1 MFGAEENETMTPK
14 QKQYYDME
22 ASRQGALIHHALQLL
37 YDQKLD
43 TPTRRALGVSAKRYL
58 VDHHLKAGRLP
69 DHDPRVE
76 DLIRVA
82 LAGLARA
89 EDAIAILV
97 GYAKVIDAESLEN
110 ACQNAGTIYRYFF
123 ALADRWWGMTTHPTG
138 WRCTGQEQ
146 QKKYRPQAIKAYKQN
161 PTFETAQTVVR
172 AYLSLPEFIHLTR
185 LGIKPG
191 TDQAYEAYSRASGYG
206 TKACAD
212 YIQSITH

>member
-1 MFGAEENETMTPK
+1 MTPK

-22 ASRQGALIHHALQLL
+22 ASRHGALIHHALQLL

-43 TPTRRALGVSAKRYL
+43 TSTRRTLGVSAKRYL
-58 VDHHLKAGRLP
+58 VDHYLHEGRLSET
-69 DHDPRVE
+69 DPRAE
-76 DLIRVA
+76 DLIKVA

-97 GYAKVIDAESLEN
+97 GYAEVIDAESLEN
-110 ACQNAGTIYRYFF
+110 ACKSAGPFYAYLFTC
-123 ALADRWWGMTTHPTG
+123 ADSWWGMTIHPTG

-146 QKKYRPQAIKAYKQN
+146 QKIYRPKAIKAYKQN

-185 LGIKPG
+185 LGIQPG

-206 TKACAD
+206 AKACAD

>member
-1 MFGAEENETMTPK
+1 MTPE
-14 QKQYYDME
+14 QQNFYDME
-22 ASRQGALIHHALQLL
+22 ASRHGALVYHALQLL
-37 YDQKLD
+37 QDQKLD
-43 TPTRRALGVSAKRYL
+43 TPTRRALGVSAKTFL
-58 VDHHLKAGRLP
+58 VDHYLHESRLP

-76 DLIRVA
+76 DLVRVA

-97 GYAKVIDAESLEN
+97 GYAEVIDAESLEN

-123 ALADRWWGMTTHPTG
+123 TLADRWWGMTTHPTG

-185 LGIKPG
+185 LSIKPG
-191 TDQAYEAYSRASGYG
+191 TDQAYEAYSKASGYG
-206 TKACAD
+206 ARACAE
-212 YIQSITH
+212 YIRYLLH

>member
-1 MFGAEENETMTPK
+1 MFGAEESETMTPK

-43 TPTRRALGVSAKRYL
+43 TPTRRALGVSAKRFLIDHYL
-58 VDHHLKAGRLP
+58 HEGRLP

-97 GYAKVIDAESLEN
+97 GYAEVLDAESLEN

-123 ALADRWWGMTTHPTG
+123 TLADRWWGMSPHPTG

-146 QKKYRPQAIKAYKQN
+146 QKIYRPQAIKAYKQN
-161 PTFETAQTVVR
+161 PCHETAQAVFR
-172 AYLSLPEFIHLTR
+172 SYLPLAEYIHLTR
-185 LGIKPG
+185 LGISPG
-191 TDQAYEAYSRASGYG
+191 IDQAYEAYSRASGYG
-206 TKACAD
+206 AKACAD
-212 YIQSITH
+212 YIQSISH